1 MMENLLQRYWRTW
14 AIEFLLMM
22 ALWFVFVGQVE
33 PAEALVGVAA
43 AALAATGDM
52 VIRRGLFTRYILKG
66 QWVFE
71 LLRLPGYV
79 VAGTAI
85 IYKVLCRRLLLGR
98 QPRSR
103 LQSLPFHSR
112 GPTAE
117 SAARSALALAIVNIS
132 PNTIAIGI
140 DKQDESML
148 VHQIESAGAPPAIRR
163 FSGQ

>member
-1 MMENLLQRYWRTW
+1 MMENLFQRYWRSW

-22 ALWFVFVGQVE
+22 ALWFAFTANVE
-33 PAEALVGVAA
+33 RAETLVGGAA

-52 VIRRGLFTRYILKG
+52 VIRRGLFTRYNLKRR
-66 QWVFE
+66 WVFE

-79 VAGTAI
+79 VVGTAI
-85 IYKVLCRRLLLGR
+85 IYKILCRRLLLGR
-98 QPRSR
+98 QPESR

-148 VHQIESAGAPPAIRR
+148 VHQIESAGTPAVIRR
-163 FSGQ
+163 FSEQ